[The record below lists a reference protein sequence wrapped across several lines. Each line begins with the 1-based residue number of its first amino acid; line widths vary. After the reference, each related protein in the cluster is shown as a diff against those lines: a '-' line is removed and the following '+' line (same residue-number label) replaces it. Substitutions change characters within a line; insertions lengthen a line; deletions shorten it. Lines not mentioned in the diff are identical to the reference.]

1 MMLIKPSGTGCKKLA
16 PQKIQ
21 NDMKTGSKEK
31 MQKNQELEKS
41 KKKSKQIS
49 ELSLKKVYPF
59 IFLVLPSTRKLKK
72 VSKAKS
78 AEVIETEEWP
88 QSEKKSFLGMTK
100 KVFLL
105 FLWNAIQIKNGN
117 WTKMSE
123 RD

>member
-1 MMLIKPSGTGCKKLA
+1 MR
-16 PQKIQ
+16 KIQ
-21 NDMKTGSKEK
+21 EQEK
-31 MQKNQELEKS
+31 A

-49 ELSLKKVYPF
+49 ELSLKKLYPF

-88 QSEKKSFLGMTK
+88 QRKKSFLGMTK